1 MIDNRNTII
10 YIAAGKQILKP
21 EDAYLAE
28 SCPRKVANV
37 CHAMKLSAQGTQSN
51 QVLVVLYCVYKYLLE
66 A

>member
-1 MIDNRNTII
+1 MIDNHNTIL

-28 SCPRKVANV
+28 SRPC
-37 CHAMKLSAQGTQSN
+37 LSRNETKCTGDPIKSSFGN
-51 QVLVVLYCVYKYLLE
+51 IILRLYVP